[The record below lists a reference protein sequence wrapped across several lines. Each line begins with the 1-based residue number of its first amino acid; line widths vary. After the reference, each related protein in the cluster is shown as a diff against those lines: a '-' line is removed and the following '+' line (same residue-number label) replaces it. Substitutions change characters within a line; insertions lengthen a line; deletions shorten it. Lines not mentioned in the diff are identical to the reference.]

1 MLKNIGDYFNNTL
14 KQANKHIE
22 LLTSLFKDID
32 AIRHLPKQSNDMA
45 LDLSGNLA
53 KELNKKDHPKKSFL
67 LFHSPNNTQLGNY
80 ETFYW
85 NSKKYSLYYLNKK
98 IITVGNYYKTN
109 PLVIQF
115 LSQATTDIVIYQ
127 DADTLALKLEIE
139 SLEQKLGL
147 FDSERAELEKLLAD
161 FNHRHMLELG
171 EIISEILALK
181 KELAKENDDDIAFEE
196 TQNFEEQYHEELHHA
211 KQKTRHRLNDQDQ
224 KLLKKLYR
232 KASSLCHPDRVGD
245 EQKALAEEIFNE
257 LRQAYEEND
266 LAKVQELLAQLE
278 QGIFKPQSK
287 TVSQADKLRA
297 IKQQMT
303 GKLQRILT
311 AINDIKKSPSYQE
324 IMEIDDWDTYFAEQ
338 KSLLMQEKERLKE
351 RLNFIRQEKS
361 IEIDLG
367 ETIEID
373 LDNA

>member
-1 MLKNIGDYFNNTL
+1 MLKNISDYFNNTL
-14 KQANKHIE
+14 KQANKHIG
-22 LLTSLFKDID
+22 LLASLFKDLEGL
-32 AIRHLPKQSNDMA
+32 RHLPKQKTPIE
-45 LDLSGNLA
+45 LDLSKDLA
-53 KELNKKDHPKKSFL
+53 TELNKKNTPKL
-67 LFHSPNNTQLGNY
+67 LELNTK
-80 ETFYW
+80 T
-85 NSKKYSLYYLNKK
+85 NSYKPAFWGDYKTNATLYYLNSVL
-98 IITVGNYYKTN
+98 IDTGNYYKLSVLIFT
-109 PLVIQF
+109 F
-115 LSQATTDIVIYQ
+115 LTPSENKAVVIYQ
-127 DADTLALKLEIE
+127 DADTLKLKLEIE
-139 SLEQKLGL
+139 SLENKLGL

-211 KQKTRHRLNDQDQ
+211 KQKIRHTLNDKEQ

-287 TVSQADKLRA
+287 SVSQADKLKA
-297 IKQQMT
+297 IKQQMV

-324 IMEIDDWDTYFAEQ
+324 IMEIDDWDVYFAEQ
-338 KSLLMQEKERLKE
+338 KSLLIQEKERLKE
-351 RLNFIRQEKS
+351 RLYCIRQEKS

-367 ETIEID
+367 ESIEID